1 MRSADGWP
9 PDFRGWIPGL
19 PGFGVVLA
27 RCPQAVL
34 TLTCP
39 AAYPDALR
47 LDLTLLLDPHPP
59 EKSFLARS
67 GPSAGDWLTLAI
79 EWSDRST
86 TSWGTGSWHRG
97 DLPRTGGYTLEAMSS
112 DGGPDG
118 IRWNLVLHPL
128 PPSGSAMVTV
138 TGDDFDR
145 EYISA
150 LDLSEA
156 VAAADRAERW
166 AR

>member
-1 MRSADGWP
+1 MHSMDGWP
-9 PDFRGWIPGL
+9 PDFRGWIPGF

-27 RCPQAVL
+27 RCPDAVL

-47 LDLTLLLDPHPP
+47 LDLTLLLVPQPSGETFD
-59 EKSFLARS
+59 ARFEP
-67 GPSAGDWLTLAI
+67 GAPDWLTVSM
-79 EWSDRST
+79 EWPDRSV
-86 TSWGTGSWHRG
+86 TSWGTSSWHRR
-97 DLPRTGGYTLEAMSS
+97 DSAATGGCTLEAMSS

-118 IRWNLVLHPL
+118 IQWNLVLHPL
-128 PPSGSAMVTV
+128 PPSGTAVVTV

-145 EYISA
+145 SHSST
-150 LDLSEA
+150 LDLSDA
-156 VAAADRAERW
+156 ITSAARAERW